1 MASADAVLKRINSP
15 FFSNPRNVGKSFS
28 SLSLRGSCK
37 RGLHTPPPL
46 PLVEN
51 LEFSGTW
58 FVVRTPWWWTHKTG
72 GPTFSTNRFVTI
84 LDTHL
89 IGFQTSILL
98 SDWQR
103 MASGRATAGK
113 KKKKDNSVGETANY
127 PSEGS
132 RLSFWPSATA
142 PRSIKDVLTG
152 PTWLLEWKADCLLDG
167 ATWRSRKGG

>member
-1 MASADAVLKRINSP
+1 MTTKGGKLATSFSITSSFLNQKTQSESRFVRFVDILWRVLMPSWKGSILL
-15 FFSNPRNVGKSFS
+15 FFSNPRNVGKSFA

-103 MASGRATAGK
+103 MASGRATGK
-113 KKKKDNSVGETANY
+113 KKEK
-127 PSEGS
+127 
-132 RLSFWPSATA
+132 RQ
-142 PRSIKDVLTG
+142 
-152 PTWLLEWKADCLLDG
+152 
-167 ATWRSRKGG
+167 